1 MDKLQ
6 TIQSEQDY
14 EKALHDLK
22 ILWGAAPG
30 TPDGERL
37 DSLIDR
43 IVAYE
48 DKHFPMGTPDEE
60 SIRQFLA
67 DQNRSQVSAQTGNDS
82 YRFVLSKDRNGQY
95 MFRLIAPNGEVM
107 FYSSSFT
114 SRDKA
119 IDTIRTLQSLQDY
132 QTTIDEAA

>member
-1 MDKLQ
+1 MDELQ

-14 EKALHDLK
+14 EKALRDLK

-37 DSLIDR
+37 DSLVDR

-67 DQNRSQVSAQTGNDS
+67 DQNGSQVSAQTANDS
-82 YRFVLSKDRNGQY
+82 YRFVLLKDRNGQY
-95 MFRLIAPNGEVM
+95 MFRLIAPSGEIM

-114 SRDKA
+114 SREKA
-119 IDTIRTLQSLQDY
+119 METIRTLQSLQDY

>member
-1 MDKLQ
+1 MDERQ
-6 TIQSEQDY
+6 PIRSDADY
-14 EKALHDLK
+14 EAALSDLK
-22 ILWGAAPG
+22 ILWGAEPG
-30 TPDGERL
+30 TPDGEKL
-37 DSLIDR
+37 NNLVDC

-48 DKHFPMGTPDEE
+48 DEHFPMGTPDEE

-67 DQNRSQVSAQTGNDS
+67 DQNDGQVGAQTGNDS
-82 YRFVLSKDRNGQY
+82 YRFVLLKDRNGQY

-114 SRDKA
+114 SREKA